1 MRDRSHSVTKA
12 GSATAWLLASVFI
25 LGQATNA
32 TPVRANEGSD
42 RDAIVATMMA
52 TWDRPDAPL
61 DAGPVAIEGD
71 HAVADWT
78 QGKTGGRALLKRTH
92 GRWVT
97 VLCAGD
103 GIRSSEGLIEAG
115 LGETQAR
122 ALAESLARM
131 EREVPAQRL
140 ALMASFRGIVR
151 MDAHGVGHA
160 PHP

>member
-1 MRDRSHSVTKA
+1 MTMA
-12 GSATAWLLASVFI
+12 GKATAWLLASVFV
-25 LGQATNA
+25 LGATIAAPTGA
-32 TPVRANEGSD
+32 TDVSE
-42 RDAIVATMMA
+42 RDAIVATMKA

-103 GIRSSEGLIEAG
+103 VLRSSEGLIEAG

-122 ALAESLARM
+122 ALAESLARL

-140 ALMASFRGIVR
+140 AWMASFRGIVR
-151 MDAHGVGHA
+151 MNAHGDGHA